1 LFGIDPLLIA
11 GLLVLGAFTGFAAGL
26 LGIGG
31 GMMMVPFITMILTQ
45 QAFPGEQIV
54 KVAVATSLASILFT
68 SIASVR
74 AHHRRGAV
82 RWDIV
87 RMVAPGIVV
96 GSVLGAQF
104 AAQLKGALLAA
115 LFAGFVGFSATQML
129 TGKKPLPSRTMPG
142 AGGSAAAGGFVGF
155 LSAIV
160 GAGGGFISI
169 PLMTLCNVPM
179 HQAVATSAALGF
191 PIAMA
196 GTIGYVIAGW
206 HQSLPL
212 AVGYIWLPAL
222 AAVTCASVLTAPL
235 GAKAAHA
242 LPVAS
247 LKRIFAVI
255 LYLLAGYMVWRA
267 MQG

>member
-11 GLLVLGAFTGFAAGL
+11 GLVVLGACTGFAAGL
-26 LGIGG
+26 LGVGG

-45 QAFPGEQIV
+45 LAFPAEQIV

-129 TGKKPLPSRTMPG
+129 TGKKPSPSRTMPG
-142 AGGSAAAGGFVGF
+142 PGGSAAAGGFVGF

-160 GAGGGFISI
+160 GAGGGFISV
-169 PLMTLCNVPM
+169 PLMTLCNVPI

-191 PIAMA
+191 PIAVA

-206 HQSLPL
+206 HLSLPL
-212 AVGYIWLPAL
+212 AVGYIWVPAL
-222 AAVTCASVLTAPL
+222 AAVSFASVLTAPL
-235 GAKAAHA
+235 GARAAHA

-255 LYLLAGYMVWRA
+255 LYVLAGYMVWRA
-267 MQG
+267 LQG